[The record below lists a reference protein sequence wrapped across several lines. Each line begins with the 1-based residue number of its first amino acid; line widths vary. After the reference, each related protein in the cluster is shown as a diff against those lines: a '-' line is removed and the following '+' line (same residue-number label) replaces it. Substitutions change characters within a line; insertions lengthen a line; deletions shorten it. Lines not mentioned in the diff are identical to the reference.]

1 MVGKEFREA
10 LISGRSVYGTLLTS
24 VSPALFDLTK
34 NLGLDF
40 VFFCNEHIF
49 YNPDILGWMC
59 RAYSAVGINPV
70 VRIPEPSP
78 FLATQ
83 ALDAGAKAI
92 LVPYAE
98 NIEDI
103 YNMVGAVKYRPLKG
117 EKLARILHGEEKPSA
132 ELAEYL
138 KNQNKN
144 NTLLLNIESPAGI
157 SNMEKFFSVQSPDG
171 PGVDGIIIGPHDL
184 SVSYEMPEKY
194 AGEEFLRL
202 TCEIIKKAKDCGVA
216 AGGHTGF
223 RGSLAL
229 QTEWAKAGA
238 NIILHSSDIFLFADK
253 LQEEL
258 NLIREV
264 KGEKTIKQ
272 ETGDNV

>member
-10 LISGRSVYGTLLTS
+10 LSSGKSVYGTLLTS
-24 VSPALFDLTK
+24 VSPRMFDLTK

-92 LVPYAE
+92 LVPYSE
-98 NIEDI
+98 NIDDI
-103 YNMVGAVKYRPLKG
+103 YNMVGAVKFRPLKG
-117 EKLARILHGEEKPSA
+117 EKLIRILYGDDKPSA

-157 SNMEKFFSVQSPDG
+157 SNMEKFFSVQSPEG
-171 PGVDGIIIGPHDL
+171 PGVDGIIIGPHDF
-184 SVSYEMPEKY
+184 SVSYEIPEKY

-264 KGEKTIKQ
+264 KGEKVIITGK
-272 ETGDNV
+272 GDNV